1 MRQRPPLPRSAQA
14 CSIGFLPRLRF
25 VLKMVVFSS
34 AGDGGSASMSLDHNW
49 VTAIATAASAVF
61 AATIWW
67 VNWRQLRHTRAVERA
82 YISGG
87 GPLDPDDLNTFIF
100 TVNNYGKT
108 PGVLLEY
115 AVEFCPL
122 DAYRTFQHTNV
133 LIISAPPSMIASTRR
148 DHRDTSNSAIASPA
162 APTSVIRLRSLLV
175 RRRLEEDAHVR
186 FCFDGACARHRP
198 PRAC

>member
-1 MRQRPPLPRSAQA
+1 
-14 CSIGFLPRLRF
+14 
-25 VLKMVVFSS
+25 
-34 AGDGGSASMSLDHNW
+34 MSLDHNW
-49 VTAIATAASAVF
+49 VTAIATAATAVF

-122 DAYRTFQHTNV
+122 DAIPHVPAYERTDYKRTTINDR
-133 LIISAPPSMIASTRR
+133 IPPGGITETR
-148 DHRDTSNSAIASPA
+148 AIARLPVPPLPRPLFVYGRYWFEDVWKKTHTSGFVLTVHARGTDPHVPA
-162 APTSVIRLRSLLV
+162 NIPSAYT
-175 RRRLEEDAHVR
+175 AWN
-186 FCFDGACARHRP
+186 
-198 PRAC
+198 